1 MTLLMR
7 LAVVNSQASL
17 TARPKPTVWLIAAFA
32 LILVYSAAPAPAQ
45 TFEVLH
51 SFTGKS
57 GGNSPYGQVIV
68 DSAGNIYGTTGY
80 GGFYGAAQC
89 SGAGCGL
96 AFKLDPAGQ
105 QSTIFDFKGRESGS
119 LPQAGLLRDARGN
132 FYGTTD
138 FGGDTV
144 HCAAPRGCGTVFK
157 IDGNGRETILH
168 QFTGG
173 LDGIQPQAALIQ
185 DAAGNLYGTTIAGGA
200 RLAGTVFKIDP
211 AGNETILH
219 RFSGRPDGRTPLAGL
234 TIDAQGNLYGGTEF
248 GGTGTNCGDSGCGV
262 IFKIDSAGRESVLYS
277 FSGGEDGSETGAT
290 LLVDS
295 AGNLYGMTGL
305 GGILTCNAPFGCG
318 VVFKIDS
325 AGAETVLYRFADE
338 TMNGWDPQSGV
349 VRDASGDLYG
359 TTYRGGAN
367 GMGTVFKLDLAGN
380 QTLLHSFTGGADGAF
395 PAAGL
400 AIDAAGNLYGTTVA
414 GGHPGCMFEQ
424 GCGVLFKITPLRVSA
439 GPL

>member
-1 MTLLMR
+1 M
-7 LAVVNSQASL
+7 
-17 TARPKPTVWLIAAFA
+17 
-32 LILVYSAAPAPAQ
+32 
-45 TFEVLH
+45 
-51 SFTGKS
+51 
-57 GGNSPYGQVIV
+57 
-68 DSAGNIYGTTGY
+68 
-80 GGFYGAAQC
+80 
-89 SGAGCGL
+89 
-96 AFKLDPAGQ
+96 
-105 QSTIFDFKGRESGS
+105 
-119 LPQAGLLRDARGN
+119 
-132 FYGTTD
+132 
-138 FGGDTV
+138 
-144 HCAAPRGCGTVFK
+144 
-157 IDGNGRETILH
+157 DGNGRETILH

-349 VRDASGDLYG
+349 VRDASGNLYG
-359 TTYRGGAN
+359 STYRGGAN
-367 GMGTVFKLDLAGN
+367 
-380 QTLLHSFTGGADGAF
+380 
-395 PAAGL
+395 
-400 AIDAAGNLYGTTVA
+400 
-414 GGHPGCMFEQ
+414 
-424 GCGVLFKITPLRVSA
+424 
-439 GPL
+439 